1 MSHFYS
7 GRHIHSS
14 RAGAQDKI
22 PYQRSLPQFD
32 LNSRVKLPPII
43 KNELL
48 TGRDRNSTLQ
58 PTTCRTLST
67 SVSFPQIVETQ
78 SASWKSNRN
87 GTSPQQIKSA
97 NKRAPVRTVNHIEKS
112 PIHFPSSYAVLPPIG
127 QTSSW
132 PYGGRVSNLPA
143 TPRNGEQAPI
153 IVPDQARGRRR
164 RSSQRKRSENGL
176 SPTLENVRGNRGPQT
191 EGIKNLP
198 DTTASTESNSIAVDH
213 GCQKHLLLPDTNTY
227 PKQTTDEQINAPND
241 AAGLSL
247 NSDQVEISE
256 CDPRHVLEKLELS
269 KEAEEFLG
277 SKNSQ
282 RRGARCIEIDPSL
295 KTAVD
300 IIRDNLLRQTM
311 EELCMMW

>member
-1 MSHFYS
+1 M
-7 GRHIHSS
+7 
-14 RAGAQDKI
+14 
-22 PYQRSLPQFD
+22 
-32 LNSRVKLPPII
+32 
-43 KNELL
+43 
-48 TGRDRNSTLQ
+48 
-58 PTTCRTLST
+58 
-67 SVSFPQIVETQ
+67 
-78 SASWKSNRN
+78 
-87 GTSPQQIKSA
+87 
-97 NKRAPVRTVNHIEKS
+97 
-112 PIHFPSSYAVLPPIG
+112 PPIG

-198 DTTASTESNSIAVDH
+198 DTTTSTESNSIAVDH
-213 GCQKHLLLPDTNTY
+213 RCQKDLLLPDANTY
-227 PKQTTDEQINAPND
+227 PKQTTDEQINAPSD

-256 CDPRHVLEKLELS
+256 CDPRHVLEQLELS

>member
-7 GRHIHSS
+7 GQRIHSS
-14 RAGAQDKI
+14 RAGAQGRI

-48 TGRDRNSTLQ
+48 TGRDRKSSLQ
-58 PTTCRTLST
+58 PATCALST
-67 SVSFPQIVETQ
+67 NVSFPQIVETQ
-78 SASWKSNRN
+78 SASRKRNQN
-87 GTSPQQIKSA
+87 GTSPQQIRSG
-97 NKRAPVRTVNHIEKS
+97 NKPVPVNHVEKS
-112 PIHFPSSYAVLPPIG
+112 PIHFPRSYAVLPPIG
-127 QTSSW
+127 QTISW
-132 PYGGRVSNLPA
+132 PYAGISTLPA

-176 SPTLENVRGNRGPQT
+176 SPTQTNVRGNGRGQT
-191 EGIKNLP
+191 GGIKNLP
-198 DTTASTESNSIAVDH
+198 DTKANTESKSIAVDH
-213 GCQKHLLLPDTNTY
+213 GCQKDLFLPDTTAY
-227 PKQTTDEQINAPND
+227 PKPTANEQMNASSD
-241 AAGLSL
+241 AAIISL

-256 CDPRHVLEKLELS
+256 CDSRNELEKLDLS

-277 SKNSQ
+277 SKNSK
-282 RRGARCIEIDPSL
+282 RRGAKCIEIDPSL